1 MELFDNL
8 ASMGF
13 TTKVLQVI
21 ILLSIIV
28 FFLGKYWKH
37 IAVGCGVLFCVVVF
51 AMPSKLNKTEVEPV
65 VESKPIVPQEYKIE
79 PMPVEPP
86 VVEVKPE
93 PKVTEVKPETKELAD
108 ERMFLEDCNLYS
120 GYTPSQC
127 KALWESDKAE
137 IMKSNWKFNKNKAK
151 MVKVKYVL

>member
-28 FFLGKYWKH
+28 FFLGKFWKH
-37 IAVGCGVLFCVVVF
+37 IAVGAGVLFCVVVF
-51 AMPSKLNKTEVEPV
+51 AMPTTKSDKVGTVIEDRTIVPV
-65 VESKPIVPQEYKIE
+65 VPQEYKIE

-93 PKVTEVKPETKELAD
+93 PKVETAEQSN

-137 IMKSNWKFNKNKAK
+137 IMKSNWRFNKNKAK

>member
-13 TTKVLQVI
+13 TTKILQVI
-21 ILLSIIV
+21 ILLAIII
-28 FFLGKYWKH
+28 FFLGKFWKH
-37 IAVGCGVLFCVVVF
+37 IAIGCGVLFCVVVF
-51 AMPSKLNKTEVEPV
+51 AMPTTKSDKVGTVIEDRTV
-65 VESKPIVPQEYKIE
+65 VPQEYKIE
-79 PMPVEPP
+79 PMPLEPP
-86 VVEVKPE
+86 IVEVKPE
-93 PKVTEVKPETKELAD
+93 PKVAETKELAD

-137 IMKSNWKFNKNKAK
+137 ILKSNWKFNKNKAK
-151 MVKVKYVL
+151 MVKVKYGT

>member
-21 ILLSIIV
+21 ILLGIII

-37 IAVGCGVLFCVVVF
+37 IAVGAGVLFCVVVF
-51 AMPSKLNKTEVEPV
+51 AMPTTKSDKVGTVIEDRTVVPV
-65 VESKPIVPQEYKIE
+65 VPQDYKIE

-86 VVEVKPE
+86 VVEIKPE
-93 PKVTEVKPETKELAD
+93 PKVAETKELSD